1 MQRSARWSESV
12 KVLVTGGAGYIGSV
26 TTEVLLSAGHDVV
39 VFDNLTQGHREAVPP
54 AAEWVLGD
62 LSSPE

>member
-1 MQRSARWSESV
+1 M

-39 VFDNLTQGHREAVPP
+39 VFDNLTQGHRRGRATGGRVGVGRSVV
-54 AAEWVLGD
+54 AR
-62 LSSPE
+62 

>member
-1 MQRSARWSESV
+1 M